1 MKLFQ
6 KISLVLLTA
15 GIAGIAC
22 TYVFVSKEEILYAI
36 GSITMRTW
44 RYIFDMIVVFSFFA
58 FLCSGLWQKKMSLRI
73 LSFFCA
79 IACIAIELP
88 LFRCLNFYGR
98 NEHLQFYEASPD
110 GSYEIYRIR
119 DTGELGTPFH
129 IYQVDSG
136 TSYTYYLKNGMFS
149 YFRLGSYQSEEPSGR
164 KKKQKELLIEWSENT
179 VAFEG
184 TVFKIR

>member
-22 TYVFVSKEEILYAI
+22 TYIFVSKEEILYVI
-36 GSITMRTW
+36 GSVTMRTW
-44 RYIFDMIVVFSFFA
+44 RYIFDMVVVFSFFA

-79 IACIAIELP
+79 VACIAIELP

-136 TSYTYYLKNGMFS
+136 TAYTYYLKNGMFS
-149 YFRLGSYQSEEPSGR
+149 YFRLGSYQSEDLSAGR
-164 KKKQKELLIEWSENT
+164 RNRKNP
-179 VAFEG
+179 
-184 TVFKIR
+184 